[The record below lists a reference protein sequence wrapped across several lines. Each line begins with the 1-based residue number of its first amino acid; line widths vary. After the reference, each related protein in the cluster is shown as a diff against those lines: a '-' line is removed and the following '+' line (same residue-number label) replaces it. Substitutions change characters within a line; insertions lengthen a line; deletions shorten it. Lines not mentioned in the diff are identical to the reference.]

1 MDSASSQ
8 IIEFTLIYNKYKT
21 RLYNY
26 ILKLC
31 GNEMTTEDIIHSAF
45 LKLFENLDTVRN
57 KESVN
62 YWLFSTSR
70 NLLFDLFR
78 KKKKQYENS
87 IDDDFDLQSDD
98 DIAAEYEHKEL
109 REIINIELNK
119 LNNGM
124 KDIYLLREYGGL
136 SYREIASVLNLDE
149 PTVKNRLFKV
159 RQKLIKKIEKLI

>member
-1 MDSASSQ
+1 
-8 IIEFTLIYNKYKT
+8 
-21 RLYNY
+21 
-26 ILKLC
+26 
-31 GNEMTTEDIIHSAF
+31 MTTEDIIHSAF